1 MRGYYFPYHDILPE
15 LVVENEEKIVFLVM
29 DGLGGLGSEP
39 GKPTELELA
48 STPNL
53 DRLAQRSSC
62 GLIDPVA
69 PGISP
74 GSGPAHLALFG
85 YDPVQYEIGR
95 GVLSVFGARC
105 FDPDPI
111 MKPGDVAARMN
122 FATLGADG
130 TIKDRRAGRLSEQKG
145 KELCRL
151 LDDGIERI
159 DGVEITVMYEKEYRA
174 AVLFRGEGLSGALAD
189 TDPTIVDM
197 PPIDPK
203 PKDGLDPETLARAER
218 TAAVVKQFV
227 EQAVEILK
235 GHEPANF
242 VLLRGFDE
250 YQPLPSFA
258 ELYRLSAC
266 AIATYPMYRGLA
278 RLLGMKVVDCGQS
291 VADEISALEAN
302 WGEFDFFYVHIK
314 KTDSAGED
322 GNADAKV
329 KVIEEVDSFIPR
341 ILELDPSVLV
351 VTGDHSTPAT
361 LKAHSWHPL
370 PVLVHSRYARTG
382 GAAAFNETECAKGV
396 LGRLPS
402 VCLMPIALA
411 NALRLKRYGA

>member
-1 MRGYYFPYHDILPE
+1 MKGGYFPYHEILPE
-15 LVVENEEKIVFLVM
+15 LVVESDAKIVFLVM
-29 DGLGGLGSEP
+29 DGLGGLGREL
-39 GKPTELELA
+39 GEPTELELA
-48 STPNL
+48 RTPNL
-53 DRLAQRSSC
+53 DELAQKSSC
-62 GLIDPVA
+62 GLVDPIA

-85 YDPVQYEIGR
+85 YDPVQHEIGR

-105 FDPDPI
+105 FEPDPI
-111 MKPGDVAARMN
+111 MEAGDVAARMN

-130 TIKDRRAGRLSEQKG
+130 AIEDRRAGRLDEKTG

-151 LDDGIERI
+151 LDESIERI
-159 DGVEITVMYEKEYRA
+159 DGVDVTVMYEKEYRA

-189 TDPTIVDM
+189 TDPTIVGM
-197 PPIDPK
+197 SPLEPK
-203 PKDGLDPETLARAER
+203 PKDGLDPEIHARAER
-218 TAAVVKQFV
+218 TALVVKRFV

-250 YQPLPSFA
+250 YQPIPSFR
-258 ELYRLSAC
+258 ELYKLNPC

-278 RLLGMKVVDCGQS
+278 RLLGMRVVVCGQTI
-291 VADEISALEAN
+291 ADEIDALEAN
-302 WGEFDFFYVHIK
+302 WSEFDFFYVHIK

-322 GNADAKV
+322 GNADAKA
-329 KVIEEVDSFIPR
+329 KVIEEVDSLIPR
-341 ILELDPSVLV
+341 ILDLEPSVLV

-370 PVLVHSRYARTG
+370 PALVHSKYVRTG
-382 GAAAFNETECAKGV
+382 GVKSFGETECAKGV